1 MSSTSEAITRGLRVR
16 VTARFIEQDSSP
28 EDLRWL
34 FGYLVCIINE
44 GEKATQLVSRHWEI
58 TDSHGAV
65 QTVRGPG
72 VIGEQPRL
80 EPGESFTY
88 TSACPLTTP
97 VGSMHGSFSMR
108 DDNGE
113 SWDAT
118 VAPFTLST
126 PFALN

>member
-1 MSSTSEAITRGLRVR
+1 MSSSSEAITRGLRVR
-16 VTARFIEQDSSP
+16 VMARFMENDSSP
-28 EDLRWL
+28 EDERWL
-34 FGYLVCIINE
+34 FGYVVSIVNE
-44 GEKATQLVSRHWEI
+44 GDVPTQLVSRHWEI
-58 TDSHGAV
+58 TDSHGAG

-88 TSACPLTTP
+88 ASACPLTTP

-108 DDNGE
+108 DDDGTTWE
-113 SWDAT
+113 AT